1 MSPNNPN
8 YDIIG
13 DIHGYADHL
22 EQLLKNLGY
31 SKHHNGYYHHPER
44 TALFVGDYIDR
55 GKKSREVID
64 IVRSM
69 QLNDAAIA
77 LMGNHEYN
85 ALCFH
90 SRGQDGEYLRK
101 HNVKNISQHC
111 MTMSSFNDDGYLNDA
126 LEWIHTLPL
135 FLETDS
141 FRAVHACWDVN
152 HIDFLKHYMNGVQLS
167 KGDLELSAKKETPLH
182 EAIECVLKGR
192 EMPLPAGVTFKD
204 KDEHPRSEIRIK
216 WWEEPKGKSYVDM
229 AVKIEKEF
237 EDLTITIPDSLI
249 GDEPIYGVAEKPVF
263 FGHYWLESPTPDLQR
278 SNVCCL
284 DYSVAKNG
292 HLVAY
297 RYDGES
303 VLDPSKFSY
312 V

>member
-1 MSPNNPN
+1 MIPNNPS

-22 EQLLKNLGY
+22 EQLLKKLGY

-55 GKKSREVID
+55 GEKSKEVID

-69 QLNDAAIA
+69 QLNNAAIA

-90 SRGQDGEYLRK
+90 TRGQDGEYLRE
-101 HNVKNISQHC
+101 HTVKNISQHC
-111 MTMSSFNDDGYLNDA
+111 MTMSSFKDDIYLKDA
-126 LEWIHTLPL
+126 LEWIQTLPL
-135 FLETDS
+135 FIETDS
-141 FRAVHACWDVN
+141 FRAVHACWDAH
-152 HIDFLKHYMNGVQLS
+152 HIDFLKQSQSGNQLA
-167 KGDLELSAKKETPLH
+167 KGDLELSAKNETPLY
-182 EAIECVLKGR
+182 EAIECILKGR
-192 EMPLPAGVTFKD
+192 ELKLPDDISFKD
-204 KDEHPRSEIRIK
+204 KDEHPRHEIRLK
-216 WWEEPKGKSYVDM
+216 WWEEAKGKSYVDM
-229 AVKIEKEF
+229 AVKVEKEF
-237 EDLTITIPDSLI
+237 VNLTTMIPDSLL
-249 GDEPIYGVAEKPVF
+249 GNKPIYGVDEKPVF
-263 FGHYWLESPTPDLQR
+263 FGHYWLESPAPDLQR

-284 DYSVAKNG
+284 DYSVAKKGN
-292 HLVAY
+292 LVAY

-303 VLDPSKFSY
+303 VLDPGKFRY

>member
-1 MSPNNPN
+1 MSPDKPG

-22 EQLLKNLGY
+22 EQLLQNLGY

-55 GKKSREVID
+55 GEKSKEVID

-69 QLNDAAIA
+69 QLNNAAIA
-77 LMGNHEYN
+77 LLGNHEYN

-90 SRGQDGEYLRK
+90 NRGQDGEYLRK
-101 HNVKNISQHC
+101 HSVKNISQHC
-111 MTMSSFNDDGYLNDA
+111 MTMSSFKDDGYLKGA
-126 LEWIHTLPL
+126 LEWIQTLPL
-135 FLETDS
+135 FVETDS
-141 FRAVHACWDVN
+141 FRAVHACWDAN
-152 HIDFLKHYMNGVQLS
+152 HIDFLKQSQNGNQLA
-167 KGDLELSAKKETPLH
+167 KGDLELSAKKETPLY
-182 EAIECVLKGR
+182 EAIECILKGR
-192 EMPLPAGVTFKD
+192 ELKLPDEIKFKD
-204 KDEHPRSEIRIK
+204 KDEHPRSAIRVK
-216 WWEEPKGKSYVDM
+216 WWEEAKGKSYVDM
-229 AVKIEKEF
+229 AVKVEKTF
-237 EDLTITIPDSLI
+237 AHLTNSIPDSLI
-249 GDEPIYGVAEKPVF
+249 GDDPIYGQDEKPVF

-292 HLVAY
+292 SLVAY

-303 VLDPSKFSY
+303 VLDPRKFSY